1 MFLIISCKN
10 DDKIIL
16 PEARFTTPIIEYG
29 TVTFRNYSSNATEY
43 LWEFDDGTTSTE
55 KEPIHNY
62 AQAGT
67 YNVKLTASDGVN
79 SDAYILL
86 VAIGQ
91 VFPENLTQL
100 EPLPFGRLAKTVSFT
115 HNGKGYVGGGLLTDQ
130 FHFPNELWEFDPA
143 TKTWTLASQ
152 LWPERGGGF
161 VFEIDDVFYT
171 GLGEYSGNIN
181 NDTEKKKI
189 YEYHPQN
196 GNISFHSELP
206 ITLTQNYEHIEVS
219 AAFAYDGKG
228 YVIGKNP
235 FDFNLNNN
243 NNFREFTPDAT
254 TPWKVLGDTPTEGSF
269 GMFHLQFDDK
279 VIIAMGNA
287 NSFAQNQNSSEV
299 WEYDI
304 PNNIWTQKNDFS
316 GNPRRNGISFM
327 YNGEGYIGLGIST
340 SSTTGLAEQNSDLWK
355 YNVTNDSWEKVAD
368 LPIQNSNKMFYFVLG
383 NSLYLG
389 GGYSTGNQG
398 LNSFYEYE
406 F

>member
-10 DDKIIL
+10 DEADL
-16 PEARFTTPIIEYG
+16 FPEARFTTPIIEFG
-29 TVTFRNYSSNATEY
+29 TVTFRNYSLNATEY

-55 KEPIHNY
+55 EEPIHGY
-62 AQAGT
+62 TQAGT
-67 YNVKLTASDGVN
+67 YNVNLTASDGVN
-79 SDAYILL
+79 IDTYILL

-91 VFPENLTQL
+91 IFPENLTQL
-100 EPLPFGRLAKTVSFT
+100 EPLPFGKLARMVSFT
-115 HNGKGYVGGGLLTDQ
+115 HNGKGYVGGGVLTDQ

-189 YEYHPQN
+189 YEYNPQN
-196 GNISFHSELP
+196 GNVTFHSELP
-206 ITLTQNYEHIEVS
+206 ITLPQSYEHLEVS

-228 YVIGKNP
+228 YVIGNNP
-235 FDFNLNNN
+235 FGFNSGNNN
-243 NNFREFTPDAT
+243 KVRQFTPDAS
-254 TPWKVLGDTPTEGSF
+254 TPWEVIGELPTLAAF
-269 GMFHLQFDDK
+269 GLFHFQLDEK
-279 VIIAMGNA
+279 VIIGMGND
-287 NSFAQNQNSSEV
+287 NSFAQNQNSSEI
-299 WEYDI
+299 WEYDF
-304 PNNIWTQKNDFS
+304 PTNTLTQKNNFP
-316 GNPRRNGISFM
+316 GNARRNGISFV
-327 YNGEGYIGLGIST
+327 YNGEGYIGLGIGT

-355 YNVTNDSWEKVAD
+355 YNVTDDSWEKVAD
-368 LPIQNSNKMFYFVLG
+368 LPIQNSNKMFSFVLG

-389 GGYSTGNQG
+389 GGYTTGNQG
-398 LNSFYEYE
+398 LDSFYQFE